1 MRKTIFLIDDDLTSL
16 TMGKNIL
23 AENYNVFTF
32 NSGERVLKMLEK
44 NIPDL
49 ILLDI
54 EMPEMNGYDVI
65 KIIKNKEETKNIPV
79 VFLTAKDDFES
90 EFKGLSLGAID
101 YITKPF
107 EPSLLLKRIESIS
120 FKG

>member
-107 EPSLLLKRIESIS
+107 EPSLLLKRIESIN